1 MNPEYIIKMYST
13 KMKQMKQQKHLS
25 MPLFGD
31 NEDFTLFELQK
42 EINRVLNLAKQY
54 VITDSAGN
62 LIDRELTYH
71 NITKNIDTYLSTDDI
86 IGSLC
91 KETQKTNGAFYT
103 NDAEKH
109 LKITTEAETKLPLF
123 DFCAG
128 NGNLFLPNHDY
139 KNNLFLFDINKSS
152 LDECLRNITGAKVFL
167 NDILLDGIPDWCYQY
182 KSKCEIRMNP
192 PYIQIRSIRRDSP
205 LYKSRMA
212 VHRYM
217 NGKIYY
223 TGHLNFCHGI
233 CYKALTE
240 LRPIKAT
247 FILPHYAVRDLIRN
261 YYNEYETKI
270 ISQCPQKDFDNTTLE
285 REIYFIEMRKL
296 EPNEKPNMNS
306 QQSII
311 DELHYQNPINTHG
324 VPNPRFS
331 LF

>member
-1 MNPEYIIKMYST
+1 
-13 KMKQMKQQKHLS
+13 MKQMKQQKHLS
-25 MPLFGD
+25 LPLFGD
-31 NEDFTLFELQK
+31 NEVFTLFELQK

-62 LIDRELTYH
+62 LIDRDLTYH
-71 NITKNIDTYLSTDDI
+71 NISKNIDTYLSTDDI

-109 LKITTEAETKLPLF
+109 LKITSESETKIPLF

-192 PYIQIRSIRRDSP
+192 PYFQWRSHKNKNQKDACTQ
-205 LYKSRMA
+205 LLKG
-212 VHRYM
+212 
-217 NGKIYY
+217 NK
-223 TGHLNFCHGI
+223 NFYFHQWNICTAICH
-233 CYKALTE
+233 KVLTE

-270 ISQCPQKDFDNTTLE
+270 ISQCPQKDFENTTLE

-311 DELHYQNPINTHG
+311 DDLHNQNPINSHG
-324 VPNPRFS
+324 VPNPKFS